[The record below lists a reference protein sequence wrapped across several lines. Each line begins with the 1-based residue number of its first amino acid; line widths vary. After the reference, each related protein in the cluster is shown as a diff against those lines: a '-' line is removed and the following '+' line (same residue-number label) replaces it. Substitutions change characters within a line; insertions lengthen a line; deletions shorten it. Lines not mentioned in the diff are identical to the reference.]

1 MLHRSADSRQSVV
14 SSVAVALSR
23 RWLKRSICF
32 IFVALCLL
40 QPAAVVW
47 GDYLLTLRS
56 GLRIRVSTYRT
67 EGLIIHVWTDS
78 GSMSFPS
85 AMVVQITE
93 ILSKPSR
100 LPPSPPQENLDQ
112 SRQEGA
118 DVVRPDQRRESPL
131 YAPREQKSP

>member
-40 QPAAVVW
+40 QPATVVW

-56 GLRIRVSTYRT
+56 GLQIRASTYRT